1 MEHRSPE
8 FYRNA
13 LEILEWGSDLWK
25 DVPNKDRGMIF
36 EATFIRGVK
45 RLYLKSLMEVRGRG
59 TIVLTLIQ
67 R

>member
-1 MEHRSPE
+1 MEQRSPE

-25 DVPNKDRGMIF
+25 DVPNRDRGMIF
-36 EATFIRGVK
+36 DGTFIRAVK
-45 RLYLKSLMEVRGRG
+45 RLYLKSLMGVRGTREI
-59 TIVLTLIQ
+59 TLTS